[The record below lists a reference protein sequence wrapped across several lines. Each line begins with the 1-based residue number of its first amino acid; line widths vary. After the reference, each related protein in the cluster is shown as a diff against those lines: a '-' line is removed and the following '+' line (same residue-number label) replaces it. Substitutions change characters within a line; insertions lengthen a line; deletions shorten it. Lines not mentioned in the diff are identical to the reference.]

1 MGMIGDFSRSPE
13 KLWGRLRSFPEIMA
27 PLSLPLSFS
36 TGISFML
43 AKLIRRKNGRTAN
56 RTAQKGIFCPRGE
69 MNDTSQTSS
78 KNPLSPSLPLRLFAY
93 LLVAA
98 AAPTSKS
105 NRGNDGSVNII
116 INFGWAGSPGQLI
129 SFPTEL
135 KGPNRGT
142 FCQRPG
148 VVGLRRLLGLITLFL
163 FK

>member
-1 MGMIGDFSRSPE
+1 MTV
-13 KLWGRLRSFPEIMA
+13 FPIPPPNA
-27 PLSLPLSFS
+27 LSYICTVALS
-36 TGISFML
+36 
-43 AKLIRRKNGRTAN
+43 
-56 RTAQKGIFCPRGE
+56 
-69 MNDTSQTSS
+69 D
-78 KNPLSPSLPLRLFAY
+78 SLTY
-93 LLVAA
+93 
-98 AAPTSKS
+98 
-105 NRGNDGSVNII
+105 RGNDGSVNII

>member
-1 MGMIGDFSRSPE
+1 MS
-13 KLWGRLRSFPEIMA
+13 GRPGNTFRNWQQL
-27 PLSLPLSFS
+27 
-36 TGISFML
+36 
-43 AKLIRRKNGRTAN
+43 NN
-56 RTAQKGIFCPRGE
+56 R
-69 MNDTSQTSS
+69 D
-78 KNPLSPSLPLRLFAY
+78 
-93 LLVAA
+93 
-98 AAPTSKS
+98 
-105 NRGNDGSVNII
+105 NDGSVNII

>member
-1 MGMIGDFSRSPE
+1 MF
-13 KLWGRLRSFPEIMA
+13 LYF
-27 PLSLPLSFS
+27 
-36 TGISFML
+36 
-43 AKLIRRKNGRTAN
+43 
-56 RTAQKGIFCPRGE
+56 
-69 MNDTSQTSS
+69 
-78 KNPLSPSLPLRLFAY
+78 PSLILNF
-93 LLVAA
+93 
-98 AAPTSKS
+98 